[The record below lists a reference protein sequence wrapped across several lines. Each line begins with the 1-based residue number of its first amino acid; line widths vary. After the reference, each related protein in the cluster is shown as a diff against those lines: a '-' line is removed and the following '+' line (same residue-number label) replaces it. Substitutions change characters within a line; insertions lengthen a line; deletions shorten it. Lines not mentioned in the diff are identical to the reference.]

1 MLRNYLKVAFRQ
13 LRKNKFYALIN
24 TLGLAIGLASCMLI
38 YTYVKDEMSYD
49 QFHAKKDRIYR
60 IAERFKTGEGTVTTG
75 LTFSNLAA
83 DLKDKFPEI
92 EQFMRID
99 YDLGNHFVEY
109 GKMKFLQKGVTSVD
123 PGFFDFFSFKLL
135 KGDRKT
141 VLTRPYTVAISN
153 EQEAVYFPNED
164 PIGKS
169 LKFVDPNN
177 GKSYMVT
184 VTGVFEAMPKASHFH
199 KDFLLSATTADRLF
213 PDRKAQIGWTSH
225 FSYLLLSPNAD
236 PVKLEKDINSYIFK
250 NYPKAALDWWTHFP
264 LQSLN
269 DIHLKS
275 NLKEELEP
283 NGDITYLYI
292 FSAIAIIILVLAC
305 VNYTNLATAQAIKR
319 AKEIGIR
326 KVIGARKGQLIL
338 QILGESLL
346 ISFFSFVVGGFLTE
360 LFMPLFN
367 SLSGKEL
374 TIDFLNLEQSLWFFA
389 VSMLTGTFAG
399 IYPAFVLSS
408 YHPVKVLKG
417 SVSGVGNGNLFF
429 RKGLVIFQFAIS
441 IVLIVGTIIIYTQRD
456 YLRSQKLGI
465 KSSQVVL
472 LSLNTKK
479 QRDNYQLLK
488 KELLR
493 NSDIQNVTG
502 SDKDFAYRF
511 SNYSPIIAAGKQVI
525 LPRALVDAD
534 FFNTFGINVMQG
546 RGFKAEPNDAK
557 VWDVIFNES
566 AVKLSG
572 FKDPIG
578 QIVMEDEQQMR
589 IVGVVK
595 DFHFESLHTEI
606 SPVMFLPWYTG
617 FQKMAIKISPEH
629 MDKSLK
635 YIREQLYKID
645 QQAEFEYSFLDDEIE
660 NLYESEA
667 KFFKVFITFSV
678 LAIFI
683 ACLGIFGLASFTAV
697 QRTKEIGIRKVLGA
711 SVQEIS
717 SLLIRDFV
725 KLVLVA
731 FVLAVPLA
739 WWIMKTWLQHFAYQ
753 TEIELWMFTLAGGLA
768 IMTAILAVGFQS
780 VQAAMED
787 PVKSLKSE

>member
-1 MLRNYLKVAFRQ
+1 MLRSYLKIAFRQ

-24 TLGLAIGLASCMLI
+24 TLGLATGLASCMLI
-38 YTYVKDEMSYD
+38 YTYVKEEASYD
-49 QFHAKKDRIYR
+49 QFHEKKDRIYR
-60 IAERFKTGEGTVTTG
+60 IAEGFKTGEGAVTTG
-75 LTFSNLAA
+75 LTFYSLAL
-83 DLKDKFPEI
+83 DLKEKFPQI
-92 EQFMRID
+92 EQVMRID
-99 YDLGNHFVEY
+99 YDLGNSVVEY
-109 GKMKFLQKGVTSVD
+109 GNRKFLQKGITAVD

-141 VLTRPYTVAISN
+141 VLTKPYTVAISS
-153 EQEAVYFPNED
+153 EQQAIYFPNED

-169 LKFVDPNN
+169 LKFVNQYDQ
-177 GKSYMVT
+177 KSYLAT
-184 VTGVFEAMPKASHFH
+184 VTGVFETMPKASHFH
-199 KDFLLSATTADRLF
+199 KDFLLSAATADRLM

-225 FSYLLLSPNAD
+225 FSYLLLSRHAD

-250 NYPKAALDWWTHFP
+250 HYPKAALEWWTHFP

-275 NLKEELEP
+275 QLKEELEP

-292 FSAIAIIILVLAC
+292 FSAIAIIILILAC

-326 KVIGARKGQLIL
+326 KVIGAEKGQLMM

-346 ISFFSFVVGGFLTE
+346 ISLFAFFVAGFLAE
-360 LFMPLFN
+360 LFLPLFN
-367 SLSGKEL
+367 SLSGKSLE
-374 TIDFLNLEQSLWFFA
+374 IDFLDLQQSLWLFA
-389 VSMLTGTFAG
+389 VSMLAGTLAG

-408 YHPVKVLKG
+408 YQPVKVLKG
-417 SVSGVGNGNLFF
+417 TISKSGNAALFF
-429 RKGLVIFQFAIS
+429 RKGLVVFQFAVS
-441 IVLIVGTIIIYTQRD
+441 IILIIGTIIIYTQWD
-456 YLRSQKLGI
+456 YLRSQKLGL

-472 LSLNTKK
+472 FSLGTKK

-488 KELLR
+488 KELLK

-502 SDKDFAYRF
+502 SDKDFTYRF
-511 SNYSPIIAAGKQVI
+511 SNYSPLTAAGKKII
-525 LPRALVDAD
+525 LPRSLVDPD
-534 FFNTFGINVMQG
+534 FFSTFGIHAIQG
-546 RGFKAEPNDAK
+546 RGFKSEPNTAR
-557 VWDVIFNES
+557 VQDVIFNES
-566 AVKLSG
+566 AVKLAG
-572 FKDPIG
+572 FKNPIG
-578 QIVMEDEQQMR
+578 QIVIEDEQQMR

-617 FQKMAIKISPEH
+617 FGKVAIKVSSEH
-629 MDKSLK
+629 MDKSLQ
-635 YIREQLYKID
+635 YIRAQLYKID
-645 QQAEFEYSFLDDEIE
+645 QSAESQYSFLDDDIV

-667 KFFKVFITFSV
+667 KFFKVFITFSA

-717 SLLIRDFV
+717 TLLIRDFV
-725 KLVLVA
+725 KLVIVA
-731 FVLAVPLA
+731 FVVAVPVA

-753 TEIELWMFTLAGGLA
+753 TEIQVWMFLLAGGLTT
-768 IMTAILAVGFQS
+768 ITAILAVGFQS